1 MNVAVGNKNI
11 HYMESNMDLE
21 RLQEFYPQVDMSKP
35 HKLHIKVSI
44 DEKDKLIKLSDK
56 IKRTES
62 KICVEAIMTQFPILE
77 ERIFDYRSEEFRRKK
92 GDYLF
97 DVDIILP
104 PELFL
109 RLLFYKETFQSFSI
123 GLIVRMMIDDYLAAL
138 NEDEE
143 EETVLKAM
151 NDYKTLAADVHRI
164 FFSIKRLL
172 SDVCSN
178 IKVRLQRFSAGLS
191 DEMLMYWETLAVG

>member
-1 MNVAVGNKNI
+1 
-11 HYMESNMDLE
+11 MDLE

-62 KICVEAIMTQFPILE
+62 KICVEAIMTQLPILE

>member
-62 KICVEAIMTQFPILE
+62 KICVEAIMTQLPILE

-109 RLLFYKETFQSFSI
+109 RLLFYKEIFQSFSI

-151 NDYKTLAADVHRI
+151 NDYKTLVADVHRI

>member
-1 MNVAVGNKNI
+1 
-11 HYMESNMDLE
+11 MDLE

-123 GLIVRMMIDDYLAAL
+123 GLIVRIMIDDYLAAL